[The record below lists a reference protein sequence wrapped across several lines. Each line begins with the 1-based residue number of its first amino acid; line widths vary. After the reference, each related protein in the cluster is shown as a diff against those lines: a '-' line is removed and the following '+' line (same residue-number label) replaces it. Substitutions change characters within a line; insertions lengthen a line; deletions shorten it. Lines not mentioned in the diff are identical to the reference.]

1 MKFLLNM
8 NNPITNHQKEIAIK
22 AIQKKLVGKKLTYK
36 EIYAIMDEIAHERLS
51 DILTTYFVASSF
63 KEGYNDEELYFFTK
77 AMVETGNRLKF
88 KGIVADKHSIGGIAG
103 TRTTMI
109 VVPIVA
115 AAGYKIP
122 KISSRA
128 ITTPAG
134 TADVM
139 EAIANV
145 DFSTDKITKIVNTVG
160 GCIVWNGKLNIA
172 PADDIIIRVEE
183 PLMFESFDKI
193 IISVMSKKV
202 AAGTTHL
209 VLDLPYGKTAKIHRL
224 SDAQQVAKKFE
235 TLAKKFNIK
244 VAFDINEMLEPAGRG
259 IGPILEARDVLY
271 VLEQHVDRPLRLEAK
286 AIRLAGLLLDL
297 CFKEEKKY
305 LNGEEEAKRI
315 LKSGLALK
323 KFQEIV
329 AAQGGEKEI
338 KSSRLKLAK
347 YKKDILSPISGKIK
361 DINNYN
367 LNTIAKIL
375 GAPKDKQAG
384 IYLHKKLDHAVSK
397 NESMMTFY
405 TNDQYLLK
413 EAEIT
418 LDNLPIFNIEH

>member
-1 MKFLLNM
+1 M

-88 KGIVADKHSIGGIAG
+88 KGIVTDKHSVGGIAG

-145 DFSTDKITKIVNTVG
+145 DFSTDKITKIINTVG

>member
-1 MKFLLNM
+1 LKFLLNM

-88 KGIVADKHSIGGIAG
+88 KGIVADKHSVGGIAG

-145 DFSTDKITKIVNTVG
+145 DFSTDKIIKIVNTAG

-202 AAGTTHL
+202 AAGTNHL

-224 SDAQQVAKKFE
+224 SDAQKVAKKFE

-286 AIRLAGLLLDL
+286 AVRLAGLLLDL

-329 AAQGGEKEI
+329 VAQSGEKEI
-338 KSSRLKLAK
+338 KSSKLKLAK

-384 IYLHKKLDHAVSK
+384 IYLHKKLDHTVSK
-397 NESMMTFY
+397 SEPMMTFY
-405 TNDQYLLK
+405 TNDKYLLK

>member
-1 MKFLLNM
+1 M
-8 NNPITNHQKEIAIK
+8 TNEIKNQKEIAIK
-22 AIQKKLVGKKLTYK
+22 AIQKKLVGKRLTYK

-51 DILTTYFVASSF
+51 DILTTYFVAASF
-63 KEGYNDEELYFFTK
+63 KEGYSEEELYYFTK

-88 KGIVADKHSIGGIAG
+88 KGIVADKHSVGGIAG

-145 DFSTDKITKIVNTVG
+145 DFSINEITKIVNTVG

-172 PADDIIIRVEE
+172 PADDVIIRVEE

-193 IISVMSKKV
+193 IISVMSKKI

-209 VLDLPYGKTAKIHRL
+209 VLDIPYGKTAKIHRI
-224 SDAQQVAKKFE
+224 SDAQKVAKKFE
-235 TLAKKFNIK
+235 MLAKKFNIK
-244 VAFDINEMLEPAGRG
+244 VAFDINEMIEPAGRG
-259 IGPILEARDVLY
+259 IGPILEARDALY
-271 VLEQHVDRPLRLEAK
+271 VLEQHIDRPLRLEAK

-297 CFKEEKKY
+297 CFKEEKKD
-305 LNGEEEAKRI
+305 LKGEEEARRI
-315 LKSGLALK
+315 LKNGLALK

-329 AAQGGEKEI
+329 AFQGGDKEI
-338 KSSRLKLAK
+338 KSSKLKLAK
-347 YKKDILSPISGKIK
+347 FKKDILATVSGKIK

-367 LNTIAKIL
+367 LNIIAKIL

-384 IYLHKKLDHAVSK
+384 IYLHKKLDHQVKK
-397 NESMMTFY
+397 NEPIMTFY
-405 TNDQYLLK
+405 SNDEYLLK
-413 EAEIT
+413 EAEVT
-418 LDNLPIFNIEH
+418 MENLPIFIIEN

>member
-1 MKFLLNM
+1 M

-88 KGIVADKHSIGGIAG
+88 KGIVADKHSVGGIAG

-329 AAQGGEKEI
+329 VTQGGEKEI
-338 KSSRLKLAK
+338 KSSSLKLAK

-384 IYLHKKLDHAVSK
+384 IYLHKKLDHTVSK
-397 NESMMTFY
+397 SEPMMTFY

>member
-1 MKFLLNM
+1 M
-8 NNPITNHQKEIAIK
+8 NNPINNHQKEIAIK

-63 KEGYNDEELYFFTK
+63 KEGYSEEELYFFTK

-88 KGIVADKHSIGGIAG
+88 KGIVADKHSVGGIAG

-109 VVPIVA
+109 VVPIIA

-145 DFSTDKITKIVNTVG
+145 NFSVDKITKIVNTVG

-224 SDAQQVAKKFE
+224 SDAQKVAKKFE

-286 AIRLAGLLLDL
+286 AVRLAGLLLDL

-329 AAQGGEKEI
+329 VAQSGEKEI
-338 KSSRLKLAK
+338 KSSKLKLAK

-384 IYLHKKLDHAVSK
+384 IYLHKKLDHTVSK
-397 NESMMTFY
+397 SEPMMTFY
-405 TNDQYLLK
+405 TNDKYLLK

>member
-1 MKFLLNM
+1 M
-8 NNPITNHQKEIAIK
+8 NNPINNHQKEIAIK

-63 KEGYNDEELYFFTK
+63 KEGYSEKELYFFTK

-88 KGIVADKHSIGGIAG
+88 KGIVADKHSVGGIAG

-109 VVPIVA
+109 VVPIIA

-145 DFSTDKITKIVNTVG
+145 NFSADKITKIVNTVG

-224 SDAQQVAKKFE
+224 SDAQKVAKKFE

-286 AIRLAGLLLDL
+286 AVRLAGLLLDL

-329 AAQGGEKEI
+329 VAQSGEKEI
-338 KSSRLKLAK
+338 KSSKLKLAK

-384 IYLHKKLDHAVSK
+384 IYLHKKLDHTVSK
-397 NESMMTFY
+397 SEPMMTFY
-405 TNDQYLLK
+405 TNDKYLLK